1 MPRIQTTPLVKAALL
16 GLQIYVIFMLVLIA
30 IGFARKVYKN
40 DNAPAQTPAAPGER
54 PVR

>member
-30 IGFARKVYKN
+30 VGFARKVHKN
-40 DNAPAQTPAAPGER
+40 SRTQPEAPPAQVEGPR
-54 PVR
+54 